1 MRKKLRWVLQ
11 YYSGFKIAV
20 VFLIA
25 AVFVSVFIFLNAI
38 TGLFDISESQKVYR
52 NSTLQNSVYYMP
64 SNDLDADASS
74 NTSLNISFL
83 SELSGVKDVVYM
95 RSLAVI
101 DRNDPNP
108 EDPVVYNMNFYP
120 ETAANAFHFAPL
132 EGKWLTDFDGT
143 EKEEGYLP
151 VVISGYWFR
160 DVHIG
165 DTIEMQ
171 TTNLANPIQVK
182 VVGKILGS
190 SLYVPQFGVSM
201 LSPTTQNMVSSLNNL
216 LFAREEDMEA
226 LYGLDMCTMSY
237 GCFLR
242 WEDTASEVEKKSIM
256 DYLSNH
262 GGVATYDDIMQ
273 NTDTSFWDSCRY
285 ALAIPLIL
293 LIVTWM
299 AFVSLFFIILNV
311 KSKDLRVY
319 FICGFSKRGA
329 LISFFLSMVLVVT
342 IPCLLLALIFYQFPM
357 LSTGTVLET
366 LILGGELN
374 DIAVFSLV
382 VVLGYLTL
390 CWMVALGFSY
400 QLFRNQSVFE
410 YYRRNYD

>member
-1 MRKKLRWVLQ
+1 MRKKFRWVLQ

-25 AVFVSVFIFLNAI
+25 AVFVSVFIFLSAI
-38 TGLFDISESQKVYR
+38 TSLFDISESQKVYR
-52 NSTLQNSVYYMP
+52 NSSLQNSVYYMP
-64 SNDLDADASS
+64 SNDLNADAAS
-74 NTSLNISFL
+74 NTWLNISSL
-83 SELSGVKDVVYM
+83 SKLSGVKDVVYT
-95 RSLAVI
+95 RGLTVI

-108 EDPVVYNMNFYP
+108 EDPVVYNMSLYP
-120 ETAANAFHFAPL
+120 ESAANAFHFTPL

-143 EKEEGYLP
+143 EKEDGYLP
-151 VVISGYWFR
+151 VVVGGFWFR
-160 DVHIG
+160 DVQVG
-165 DTIEMQ
+165 DILEMQ
-171 TTNLANPIQVK
+171 ATTELIRVK

-190 SLYVPQFGVSM
+190 SLCVPQFGVSM
-201 LSPTTQNMVSSLNNL
+201 LSPTTQNMVSSLNNI
-216 LFAREEDMEA
+216 LFAREEDMET
-226 LYGLDMCTMSY
+226 LCGLDMCTMSY

-242 WEDTASEVEKKSIM
+242 WEDTASKVEKQSAIE
-256 DYLSNH
+256 YLSNH
-262 GGVATYDDIMQ
+262 GGVAAYDDIMQ
-273 NTDTSFWDSCRY
+273 NTGAFFWESCRY

-319 FICGFSKRGA
+319 FICGFCKRDA
-329 LISFFLSMVLVVT
+329 LISYFLSMVLVVT
-342 IPCLLLALIFYQFPM
+342 IPCLLLALIFYQFPL
-357 LSTGTVLET
+357 LSTGTVVET
-366 LILGGELN
+366 LVLGGELN

-390 CWMVALGFSY
+390 CWLVALGFSY

>member
-1 MRKKLRWVLQ
+1 MRKKFRWVLH

-38 TGLFDISESQKVYR
+38 TGLFDISESQKVYQ

-64 SNDLDADASS
+64 SNDLDADAAN
-74 NTSLNISFL
+74 NTSLGISSL
-83 SELSGVKDVVYM
+83 SELSGVNDVVYM
-95 RSLAVI
+95 RSLAVL

-120 ETAANAFHFAPL
+120 ESTTNAFHFTPL

-151 VVISGYWFR
+151 VVISGYWLR
-160 DVHIG
+160 DVQVG
-165 DTIEMQ
+165 DTMEM
-171 TTNLANPIQVK
+171 LSSEIVEPIQVK

-201 LSPTTQNMVSSLNNL
+201 LSPTTQNMVSSLNNI
-216 LFAREEDMEA
+216 LFAREEDMET
-226 LYGLDMCTMSY
+226 LYGVDMCTMSY

-242 WEDTASEVEKKSIM
+242 WKDSASEVEKQSIM
-256 DYLSNH
+256 EYLSNH

-273 NTDTSFWDSCRY
+273 NTDEFFWESCRY

-319 FICGFSKRGA
+319 FICGFCKRNA

-342 IPCLLLALIFYQFPM
+342 IPCLLLALIFYQFPL